1 MPLVSLFASY
11 YAIAQ
16 HLWDFQR
23 LVNGVMILLEKE
35 HESEGLGLS
44 NWEIL
49 KIYVF
54 KNSIIWALAFS
65 WCFIYIIRT
74 GINDWGN
81 LYLTET
87 HGY

>member
-1 MPLVSLFASY
+1 M
-11 YAIAQ
+11 
-16 HLWDFQR
+16 
-23 LVNGVMILLEKE
+23 
-35 HESEGLGLS
+35 
-44 NWEIL
+44 
-49 KIYVF
+49 F

-87 HGY
+87 HGYDLLKANSAVSFFEIGGFLGHFLRAGALISSSTETVPK